1 MTNQIDY
8 KKLQERIYQG
18 LLNQNDIDVRNA
30 ENLRRHRRQ
39 TEKRY
44 RDRHHK
50 EYLEKKRAWSKAHP
64 EYEAMRKHR
73 YYMEHREEILQRG
86 RERKRRLRAKQK
98 EQYNATEITEQTS
111 QSCVTK

>member
-8 KKLQERIYQG
+8 KKLQERIYHD
-18 LLNQNDIDVRNA
+18 LLNQHDIDVRNA
-30 ENLRRHRRQ
+30 ENLRRHHRQ

-98 EQYNATEITEQTS
+98 EQENATEITEPTS
-111 QSCVTK
+111 QSCVPK

>member
-44 RDRHHK
+44 RDKHHK

-64 EYEAMRKHR
+64 EYETMRKHR
-73 YYMEHREEILQRG
+73 YYMKHREEILQRA
-86 RERKRRLRAKQK
+86 RERNRSIRAKQK
-98 EQYNATEITEQTS
+98 EQENDSEITEPTS
-111 QSCVTK
+111 QSCIPK

>member
-8 KKLQERIYQG
+8 KKLQERIYQS

-73 YYMEHREEILQRG
+73 YYMEHREEILQRN
-86 RERKRRLRAKQK
+86 RERKRILRAKQK
-98 EQYNATEITEQTS
+98 EHDNAAEITEPTS
-111 QSCVTK
+111 QSRVSK